1 MPGSRRVPPPR
12 RPGLIEKAIAGGRGA
27 QLPIR
32 YPGAGGRAGGVPGRS
47 LPITPPRSARPPMPQ
62 PGPRHPIQVPGAG
75 PGIIAFAQ
83 QAANPPAPPAAPPAT
98 GPYQG
103 AAGSEEQNAGRPRTP
118 MPDWA
123 DPSSPNYE
131 RRNYYIHPG
140 TGQIVAREPGY
151 YNPDNPYDTGRPGE
165 SNMEFF
171 RTYGWKPELE
181 RRMDEPGIT
190 PWGPGGKAGK
200 PGAFP
205 APPGAAPAAGV
216 RHPVPNPLLDSLL
229 GGPTKPVDTSQ
240 IGLETA
246 SDVSDPF
253 RPSDPTQALL
263 LALSQM
269 LTKLPGRRPV
279 RNAE

>member
-1 MPGSRRVPPPR
+1 
-12 RPGLIEKAIAGGRGA
+12 
-27 QLPIR
+27 
-32 YPGAGGRAGGVPGRS
+32 
-47 LPITPPRSARPPMPQ
+47 MPQ

-75 PGIIAFAQ
+75 PGIIDFAQ
-83 QAANPPAPPAAPPAT
+83 QAANPPAPPAAPVPPPAAPAT

-103 AAGSEEQNAGRPRTP
+103 AAGSEAQNPGRQRVPP
-118 MPDWA
+118 PDWA

-131 RRNYYIHPG
+131 RRNYYAHPE
-140 TGQIVAREPGY
+140 TGQAVVREPGY

-165 SNMEFF
+165 SNMEFL
-171 RTYGWKPELE
+171 RTYGWKPEYE

-190 PWGPGGKAGK
+190 PWGPSGRPGK
-200 PGAFP
+200 PGSFS

-240 IGLETA
+240 FGLETA
-246 SDVSDPF
+246 SDVSSPF
-253 RPSDPTQALL
+253 RPSDPTQALI
-263 LALSQM
+263 LALTQM
-269 LTKLPGRRPV
+269 LGNLPGRRPV